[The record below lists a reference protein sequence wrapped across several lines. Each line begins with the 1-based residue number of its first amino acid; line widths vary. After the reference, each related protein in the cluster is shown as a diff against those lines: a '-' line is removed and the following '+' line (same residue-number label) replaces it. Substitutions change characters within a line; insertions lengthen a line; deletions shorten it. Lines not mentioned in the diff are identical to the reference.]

1 MQGRDSV
8 KFLQG
13 FTTNNI
19 TELVPGAAQ
28 VNAIRHAKN
37 TVLTLELVSRSTRRC
52 SMHKVGSCST
62 AFWYAIHPTT
72 NRSTGVIGAHFVHD

>member
-37 TVLTLELVSRSTRRC
+37 TVLTLELVSQYTALLNAQGRVMFHGFLVRDSPDDQSLDRRDWSPLC
-52 SMHKVGSCST
+52 
-62 AFWYAIHPTT
+62 A
-72 NRSTGVIGAHFVHD
+72 